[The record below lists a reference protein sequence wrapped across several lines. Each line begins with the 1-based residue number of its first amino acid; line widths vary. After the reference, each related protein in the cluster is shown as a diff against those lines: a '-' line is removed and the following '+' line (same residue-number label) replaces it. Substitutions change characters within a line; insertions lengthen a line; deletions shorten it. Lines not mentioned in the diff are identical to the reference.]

1 MTMSAVA
8 VNDLNADVF
17 DDVRR
22 SGTKD
27 LLNTGCVIMSKK
39 LYERIMDELAD
50 YVIESEAARR
60 IKDGNKRM
68 YTEKEVMAELGITEE
83 DLAAVGD
90 VEIE

>member
-1 MTMSAVA
+1 MTMGAVA

-39 LYERIMDELAD
+39 LYERIRDELAD
-50 YVIESEAARR
+50 YVIECEAAKR
-60 IKDGNKRM
+60 IKDGSKRM

>member
-1 MTMSAVA
+1 MTMGAVT
-8 VNDLNADVF
+8 VSDLDADVF
-17 DDVRR
+17 DDIRR

-50 YVIESEAARR
+50 YVIEREAAKR
-60 IKDGNKRM
+60 IKDGSKRL
-68 YTEKEVMAELGITEE
+68 YTEKEVMEELGITEE

>member
-8 VNDLNADVF
+8 VNDLNANVF
-17 DDVRR
+17 EDVRR
-22 SGTKD
+22 TGTKD

-50 YVIESEAARR
+50 YMIECEAAER
-60 IKDGNKRM
+60 IKEGNARL
-68 YTEKEVMAELGITEE
+68 YTEKEVMAELGISEE
-83 DLAAVGD
+83 DLAAAGD